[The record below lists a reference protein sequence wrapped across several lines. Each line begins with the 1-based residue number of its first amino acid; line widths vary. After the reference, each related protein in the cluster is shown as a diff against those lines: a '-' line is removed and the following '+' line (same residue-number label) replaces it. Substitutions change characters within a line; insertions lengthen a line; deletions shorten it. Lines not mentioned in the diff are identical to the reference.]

1 MKILIA
7 HLGSNWVNMCGG
19 VERVTCNLANA
30 LVDRG
35 HEVSIIYRDWCE
47 GEPYFPLDRRVKQY
61 NILFK
66 DRSKVISETLPTHL
80 RILREA
86 PRLFSQ
92 KAAQGIN
99 AKYKGRQYG
108 PAIGSF
114 LDSYKPDVIISCSV
128 PTAKYLIDDAKTDIP
143 IIEMMH
149 SHPENQLPLLA
160 KQELDALSRCSV
172 LQILLPSGIPAVE
185 KFCPGLPVRVIGNTV
200 IPAAN
205 FAQPGVKK
213 DLHVIS
219 CVGALNGNKS
229 QKLLAEAFISIANE
243 YPDWKL
249 ELWGNDGTLYAK
261 EMKKWIKRRG
271 LEHRVLIHGSTH
283 NVDEVYMR
291 SDVFCLLSKE
301 EGFPLV
307 VMEAM
312 EAGVPVIG
320 CENCAG
326 VNEIIQNQDTGF
338 LVKRSIPDIA
348 DALKKLMDDPQLRQ
362 AMGRN
367 GKRYIEK
374 EYNPDKIWNQWE
386 KLITDTVRNKAN

>member
-1 MKILIA
+1 M
-7 HLGSNWVNMCGG
+7 
-19 VERVTCNLANA
+19 
-30 LVDRG
+30 
-35 HEVSIIYRDWCE
+35 
-47 GEPYFPLDRRVKQY
+47 
-61 NILFK
+61 
-66 DRSKVISETLPTHL
+66 
-80 RILREA
+80 
-86 PRLFSQ
+86 
-92 KAAQGIN
+92 
-99 AKYKGRQYG
+99 
-108 PAIGSF
+108 
-114 LDSYKPDVIISCSV
+114 
-128 PTAKYLIDDAKTDIP
+128 
-143 IIEMMH
+143 
-149 SHPENQLPLLA
+149 
-160 KQELDALSRCSV
+160 
-172 LQILLPSGIPAVE
+172 
-185 KFCPGLPVRVIGNTV
+185 
-200 IPAAN
+200 
-205 FAQPGVKK
+205 
-213 DLHVIS
+213 
-219 CVGALNGNKS
+219 
-229 QKLLAEAFISIANE
+229 
-243 YPDWKL
+243 
-249 ELWGNDGTLYAK
+249 YAK

>member
-30 LVDRG
+30 LVARG

-47 GEPYFPLDRRVKQY
+47 GEPYFPLDKRVKQY

-66 DRSKVISETLPTHL
+66 DGSKIISETLPTHL

-86 PRLFSQ
+86 ARLFSQ

-99 AKYKGRQYG
+99 AKHKGRQYG
-108 PAIGSF
+108 PAIRFF
-114 LDSYKPDVIISCSV
+114 LDRCKPDVIISCSA

-149 SHPENQLPLLA
+149 SHPENQLPLLS
-160 KQELDALSRCSV
+160 KQELNAVSRCSV
-172 LQILLPSGIPAVE
+172 LQILLPSGIPIVK

-200 IPAAN
+200 MPAASS
-205 FAQPGVKK
+205 ARPGAGK
-213 DLHVIS
+213 DAYTIS
-219 CVGALNGNKS
+219 CVGTLNANKS
-229 QKLLAEAFISIANE
+229 QKLLAEVFASIAEN
-243 YPDWKL
+243 YPDWNL
-249 ELWGNDGTLYAK
+249 EFWGNDRTLYAR
-261 EMKKWIKRRG
+261 EMKKWVKRKK
-271 LEHRVLIHGSTH
+271 LEHRIRFGGNTH
-283 NVDEVYMR
+283 DVDDVYAK
-291 SDVFCLLSKE
+291 SDIFCLLSKK

-312 EAGVPVIG
+312 EAGIPVIG

-326 VNEIIQNQDTGF
+326 VNEIVQNQDTGF
-338 LVKRSIPDIA
+338 LVKRSTPAIA
-348 DALKKLMDDPQLRQ
+348 EALRKLMDNPQLRET
-362 AMGRN
+362 M
-367 GKRYIEK
+367 GKRGKHYVET
-374 EYNPDKIWNQWE
+374 EYNPDKIWNEWE
-386 KLITDTVRNKAN
+386 KLIKDTAYKKAN

>member
-1 MKILIA
+1 
-7 HLGSNWVNMCGG
+7 
-19 VERVTCNLANA
+19 
-30 LVDRG
+30 
-35 HEVSIIYRDWCE
+35 
-47 GEPYFPLDRRVKQY
+47 
-61 NILFK
+61 
-66 DRSKVISETLPTHL
+66 
-80 RILREA
+80 
-86 PRLFSQ
+86 
-92 KAAQGIN
+92 
-99 AKYKGRQYG
+99 
-108 PAIGSF
+108 
-114 LDSYKPDVIISCSV
+114 
-128 PTAKYLIDDAKTDIP
+128 
-143 IIEMMH
+143 MMH

-185 KFCPGLPVRVIGNTV
+185 KFCPGLQVRVIGNTV

-261 EMKKWIKRRG
+261 EMKKWVKRKG
-271 LEHRVLIHGSTH
+271 LEHRVLIQGSTH
-283 NVDEVYMR
+283 NVGDVYAR
-291 SDVFCLLSKE
+291 SDIFCLLSKA
-301 EGFPLV
+301 EGFALAV
-307 VMEAM
+307 AEAM

-326 VNEIIQNQDTGF
+326 VNEIIQDQETGF
-338 LVKRSIPDIA
+338 LVKRSIPAIVE
-348 DALKKLMDDPQLRQ
+348 ALKRLMDNPQLRE
-362 AMGRN
+362 AMGQS

-386 KLITDTVRNKAN
+386 ILITDTVSKAN